1 MKEKEG
7 FTLLEIMIALAIIG
21 LTLMTVLHTAN
32 YHADLSNE
40 NIMVT
45 QMTQLAKEKLFELEE
60 NLTSSTGNFGGS
72 GFTFENVVSETDIPE
87 IIELKTTVKGKG
99 KEVVLNEFVR
109 VHESRSLPAE

>member
-1 MKEKEG
+1 MKKEGG

-60 NLTSSTGNFGGS
+60 NPVSASGS
-72 GFTFENVVSETDIPE
+72 LEGQGFTYENVVSETDVPG
-87 IIELKTTVKGKG
+87 IIELRTTVKGKD
-99 KEVVLNEFVR
+99 KEIVLNELVR
-109 VHESRSLPAE
+109 MSAGSGTGTE

>member
-1 MKEKEG
+1 MNRKEG

-40 NIMVT
+40 NTMVT

-60 NLTSSTGNFGGS
+60 NLTSSSGSAGDS
-72 GFTFENVVSETDIPE
+72 GFTFENVVSETDIPG
-87 IIELKTTVKGKG
+87 IIALKTTVKAKG
-99 KEVVLNEFVR
+99 KEVVLNELVR
-109 VHESRSLPAE
+109 VHESRNLEAK